1 VDPPNIAQVAFPTL
15 ACLRPQ
21 IGHALNP
28 AAPAAITR
36 LQTWIAAWANQVVD
50 MGLLTQTAEPPD
62 GRQLGSRQIRHAVL
76 ALVNTGRFSPGRVSM
91 EADRA
96 PRCWF
101 SQVPHFRLG
110 GPKSSGLM
118 AEPVPDARSL
128 KDRRI
133 FLLKV
138 FGDHEPNP
146 PPIERRSESHAQ
158 DLAR

>member
-1 VDPPNIAQVAFPTL
+1 MAGLPGGTSRRGSLIRRGRGTIANVAFPKL

-62 GRQLGSRQIRHAVL
+62 GRQLGSRQTRQAVL

-91 EADRA
+91 ESDRA

-101 SQVPHFRLG
+101 SEVPRFR
-110 GPKSSGLM
+110 PTAK
-118 AEPVPDARSL
+118 
-128 KDRRI
+128 I
-133 FLLKV
+133 
-138 FGDHEPNP
+138 
-146 PPIERRSESHAQ
+146 
-158 DLAR
+158 